1 MIVEAYFDFASPWS
15 YLASEIAARRLPG
28 RTIDWKPLYIRGLDA
43 FSKGVPYIGPKLD
56 YLMRDLQRCCA
67 HEGVKLEPPLTFPID
82 GLHALRGA
90 IVAKERGALDRYRPA
105 VFRAV
110 WAERKDISDKSFVVS
125 LLADAVGDSATA
137 LADAI
142 GAQHVKDALK
152 ESTTTAQSRGVF
164 GLPAF
169 FVGDE
174 QFWGYD
180 RLDYV
185 ARATA

>member
-28 RTIDWKPLYIRGLDA
+28 RTIDWKPIYIRGLEA

-67 HEGVKLEPPLTFPID
+67 HEGVKLEPPVTFPID

-90 IVAKERGALDRYRPA
+90 IVAKERGALDRYRES

-110 WAERKDISDKSFVVS
+110 WAER
-125 LLADAVGDSATA
+125 
-137 LADAI
+137 
-142 GAQHVKDALK
+142 
-152 ESTTTAQSRGVF
+152 
-164 GLPAF
+164 
-169 FVGDE
+169 
-174 QFWGYD
+174 
-180 RLDYV
+180 
-185 ARATA
+185 